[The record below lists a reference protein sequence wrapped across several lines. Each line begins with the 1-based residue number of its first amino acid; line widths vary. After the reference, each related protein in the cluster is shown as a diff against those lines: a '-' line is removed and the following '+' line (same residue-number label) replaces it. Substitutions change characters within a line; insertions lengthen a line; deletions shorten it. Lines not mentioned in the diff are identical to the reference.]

1 MYEKLK
7 SWYDRNKDKGYAKE
21 FIRRAVE
28 AEKITAAQFTE
39 ITGEDIQRQQL
50 PSAAGT
56 WCDGKDV
63 RILPDTIMNH
73 STGSP
78 VLFCVCCLSKIESR
92 KKKARS
98 VSM

>member
-39 ITGEDIQRQQL
+39 ITGEDY
-50 PSAAGT
+50 
-56 WCDGKDV
+56 
-63 RILPDTIMNH
+63 
-73 STGSP
+73 
-78 VLFCVCCLSKIESR
+78 
-92 KKKARS
+92 
-98 VSM
+98 